1 MLPDTDCDAG
11 PAGCLAEFVGYVK
24 VQIQRGDLDSQA
36 LDNPQFAGISAEEH
50 APVDV
55 IFFVTAPEPQI
66 WNLYKLYQND
76 YSDASLHNYLQVAE
90 KKPGSA

>member
-36 LDNPQFAGISAEEH
+36 LDNLQFAGISAEEH

-55 IFFVTAPEPQI
+55 IFFETAPETQI
-66 WNLYKLYQND
+66 WNLYKLYLND

-90 KKPGSA
+90 KTPG